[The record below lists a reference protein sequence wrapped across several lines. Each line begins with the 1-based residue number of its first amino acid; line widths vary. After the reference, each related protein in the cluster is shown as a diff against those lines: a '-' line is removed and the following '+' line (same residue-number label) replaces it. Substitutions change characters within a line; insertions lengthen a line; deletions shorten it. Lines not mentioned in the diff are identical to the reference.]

1 MRQQPTCTPRTWH
14 LISGGARNEQ
24 PPLIKRQSPV
34 TFSARGAI
42 GSSEER
48 NKWQGPAAG
57 GKDAVYAGY
66 DLEPIAPRAF
76 GRATALRGAGLW
88 WVG

>member
-1 MRQQPTCTPRTWH
+1 MA
-14 LISGGARNEQ
+14 GAR
-24 PPLIKRQSPV
+24 RS
-34 TFSARGAI
+34 
-42 GSSEER
+42 
-48 NKWQGPAAG
+48 
-57 GKDAVYAGY
+57 GKDAVYAGS